1 MPLEINHLAMVSPID
16 ASVNCL
22 LLRIKMDVV
31 RTKTEKSWYKTGL
44 QKTFFFKKCHLTPF
58 QESIRTLM
66 TFPGIYF

>member
-44 QKTFFFKKCHLTPF
+44 QKTFFF
-58 QESIRTLM
+58 
-66 TFPGIYF
+66 